1 MSRIKT
7 VPAYAWAF
15 MAVPIVLV
23 TFMGMEPLTPQF
35 VMLTGLHVHPIYAG
49 GEVTQVVNH
58 GGYQTFIHRPVFDGL
73 VRETDNGFIQIE
85 WQPKDAN
92 LPELL
97 DEQIDFDQDGKTDFR
112 VQLSTGTSATTLEP
126 FDDRVMSADTAIKA
140 QNARILRVNLRKQS
154 N

>member
-73 VRETDNGFIQIE
+73 VRDRDAGFVQIE
-85 WQPKDAN
+85 WQPQDAN

-97 DEQIDFDQDGKTDFR
+97 DEQIDFDQDGKVDFR
-112 VQLSTGTSATTLEP
+112 VQLNTKTDAVTLEP
-126 FDDRVMSADTAIKA
+126 LDDRVTSADPAIKA
-140 QNARILRVNLRKQS
+140 QNARILRVNLRKHP